1 MDGPLP
7 RPGDHVM
14 HVESQ
19 PAGRWRTRCARPAPS
34 LEMAETVVARAL
46 GHVFPAAQIEV
57 RQHGRVLLSQAY
69 GWLDPETRQRP
80 TRLDTLFDLASVTK
94 LFVVTAFM
102 TLVEE
107 GKVELDQPVCTTL
120 PDFRGVRPIRPYEDP
135 LQPGA
140 LVTVEVGPA
149 EQPDEADAGRV
160 TFRNLL
166 IHNAGLPAW
175 RPLYREGDPD
185 AARRLALTTYFSYP
199 TGARVVYSD
208 IGLILVGMAV
218 ERLTGLRLD
227 EAVARRVTRPLEIS
241 GISYFDCR
249 QEQAAAGTGHTPAH
263 RGSLPDPQSL
273 NVAPTEY
280 CAWRGRRI
288 VGEVHDENACS
299 LGGIA
304 GHAGLFATAH
314 DLATFGQ
321 SFLDALQTGETASG
335 ASAHRRI
342 DESGEQQATRS
353 TEDPTRPILR
363 RATVAEMTCLQAQ
376 DGAIRR
382 GLGFALWSPDPEASG
397 NPFSQAAFGHTGF
410 TGTSLWMDPARD
422 LVVASLTNRVYYGR
436 DGRGI
441 AAFRVALH
449 RAIVE
454 AIDESGDGIPGSRDA

>member
-1 MDGPLP
+1 M
-7 RPGDHVM
+7 RM
-14 HVESQ
+14 EIQS
-19 PAGRWRTRCARPAPS
+19 AGRRVTRCARPAPS
-34 LEMAETVVARAL
+34 LDTIEAVIARAL
-46 GHVFPAAQIEV
+46 DHVFPAAQIEV
-57 RQHGRVLLSQAY
+57 RQHGRVLLSRAY
-69 GWLDPETRQRP
+69 GWLDPETRQHP
-80 TRLDTLFDLASVTK
+80 TRPDTLFDLASVTK

-107 GKVELDQPVCTTL
+107 GRAGLDQPVCTVL
-120 PDFRGVRPIRPYEDP
+120 PDFSGVRPIRPYEDP

-140 LVTVEVGPA
+140 FVTVEVGSA
-149 EQPDEADAGRV
+149 KQSDGADAGRV
-160 TFRNLL
+160 TFHNLL

-175 RPLYREGDPD
+175 RPLYREGSPE

-208 IGLILVGMAV
+208 IGLILIGMAV

-227 EAVARRVTRPLEIS
+227 EAVAMRVTRPLGIS

-249 QEQAAAGTGHTPAH
+249 QEQAATGTGHVPANK
-263 RGSLPDPQSL
+263 GLLSDPHPL

-288 VGEVHDENACS
+288 VGEVHDENAYS

-321 SFLDALQTGETASG
+321 SFLDALQTGETTSG
-335 ASAHRRI
+335 ASAHQQI
-342 DESGEQQATRS
+342 DGSEKQEATCD
-353 TEDPTRPILR
+353 TGHTIRPILR
-363 RATVAEMTCLQAQ
+363 RATVAEMTRLQAQ
-376 DGAIRR
+376 DGVIRR

-410 TGTSLWMDPARD
+410 TGTSLWMDPTRD
-422 LVVASLTNRVYYGR
+422 LVVACLTNRVYYGR

-441 AAFRVALH
+441 TAFRVALH
-449 RAIVE
+449 RAIVQ
-454 AIDESGDGIPGSRDA
+454 AIDESGA